1 MAQPKTIYTCVK
13 CDAQSPKW
21 QGMCTECGSYGTM
34 QVEAGEAKPGAAT
47 SVARSL
53 AKPVALT
60 PFEAVGT
67 LAEKRLAT
75 GLTELDRVFGG
86 GLVPGSVTLLGG
98 EPGVGKST
106 VALMVCA
113 RLAARG
119 LKTLYVSGEES
130 ATQVKMRADRLGL
143 PQKHL
148 FFLGETD
155 ADAVVATLEKERP
168 ALVVVD
174 SVQMLRSAEVPA
186 DAGTVSQ
193 VRTGAGKLVA
203 AAKSTDVPVI
213 LIGHV
218 TKDGTVAGP
227 KTLEHIV
234 DTVLSFEGERGYP
247 VRLLRALKN
256 RFGSTDET
264 GIFEMNEG
272 GLIEIGNPSG
282 YLLEEREPGVPGGAV
297 TCVME
302 GSRPLLV
309 EIQALVR
316 KSTFGYPTR
325 KSSGFD
331 LSRLEMLLAVL
342 AKRGGLDL
350 SGHDVFVNVVG
361 GLKLDEPAPDLAV
374 VLALASA
381 FHDRPLPPGL
391 VAWGEVGLAGEIRP
405 CPAPDRRLA
414 EAATLGLTA
423 ALAAWPKR
431 LAHKTAG
438 VIPAKG
444 SVIPAKAGIHL
455 TEVRAL
461 GAALKEAF
469 R

>member
-1 MAQPKTIYTCVK
+1 M
-13 CDAQSPKW
+13 
-21 QGMCTECGSYGTM
+21 
-34 QVEAGEAKPGAAT
+34 
-47 SVARSL
+47 L
-53 AKPVALT
+53 
-60 PFEAVGT
+60 
-67 LAEKRLAT
+67 
-75 GLTELDRVFGG
+75 
-86 GLVPGSVTLLGG
+86 
-98 EPGVGKST
+98 
-106 VALMVCA
+106 
-113 RLAARG
+113 
-119 LKTLYVSGEES
+119 
-130 ATQVKMRADRLGL
+130 ADRLGL

-155 ADAVVATLEKERP
+155 VDTIIATIEKEKP
-168 ALVVVD
+168 ALVVID
-174 SVQMLRSAEVPA
+174 SVQMLHSAEVPA

-203 AAKSTDVPVI
+203 TAKITDVPVM

-227 KTLEHIV
+227 KTLEHVV

-247 VRLLRALKN
+247 VRILRALKN

-264 GIFEMNEG
+264 GIFEMNET
-272 GLIEIGNPSG
+272 GLTEIGNPSG

-302 GSRPLLV
+302 GSRPMLV

-331 LSRLEMLLAVL
+331 LARLEMLLAVL
-342 AKRGGLDL
+342 AKRGGVDL

-381 FHDRPLPPGL
+381 FHDRALPPGL

-405 CPAPDRRLA
+405 CPAPDRRLM
-414 EAATLGLTA
+414 EAATLGLTT

-431 LAHKTAG
+431 LAKK
-438 VIPAKG
+438 PNAK
-444 SVIPAKAGIHL
+444 IRLA
-455 TEVRAL
+455 EVRAV

-469 R
+469 K